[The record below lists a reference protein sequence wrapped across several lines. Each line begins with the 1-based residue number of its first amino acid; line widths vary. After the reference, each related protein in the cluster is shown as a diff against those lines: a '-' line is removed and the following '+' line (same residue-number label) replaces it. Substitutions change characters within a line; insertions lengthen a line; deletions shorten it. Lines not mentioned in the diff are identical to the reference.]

1 MTLKNKLYAA
11 SAALLAAP
19 AMMFAQE
26 SSSGAPASASGTGWN
41 TTFDVADTITPV
53 QSVADGMETM
63 FTNILSML
71 IKPIGLVLLAG
82 IAIWAAPHIVG
93 IIKSAFNRGKGR

>member
-1 MTLKNKLYAA
+1 MTLRNKLYAA

-19 AMMFAQE
+19 CMMLAQE
-26 SSSGAPASASGTGWN
+26 QSSTAPVTAQGTGWA
-41 TTFDVADTITPV
+41 TTFNVADTITPV

-63 FTNILSML
+63 FSNILSML
-71 IKPIGLVLLAG
+71 IKPIGLTLLAG
-82 IAIWAAPHIVG
+82 LAIWAAPHIVG

>member
-19 AMMFAQE
+19 AMMLAQE
-26 SSSGAPASASGTGWN
+26 SSSAPVTSSGTGWA
-41 TTFDVADTITPV
+41 TTFTVADTIAPV
-53 QSVADGMETM
+53 ESAANGLETM
-63 FTNILSML
+63 FSNILSQL

-82 IAIWAAPHIVG
+82 VAIWAMPHIVG